1 MDMIGEEFFEFL
13 ALFSMIFALLIF
25 IR

>member
-1 MDMIGEEFFEFL
+1 MDMIGEEFLEFL
-13 ALFSMIFALLIF
+13 AIFSMIFALLIF